1 VFSKINWWCV
11 TFINK
16 EYRESP
22 ITIINNS
29 QQLIDFYNKHIDDI
43 YVGYNSRQYD
53 QFIFKGILDG
63 MNPSYI
69 NDQLVMHNKKGF
81 QVVLNAK
88 KYHLNNYDVILKD
101 KSLKQLEA
109 FMGDVIKET
118 DVPFNIE
125 RLLTEEEVQQI
136 VSYNVHD
143 VRETLKVLD
152 TTIGD
157 FEAQL
162 DMISM
167 FELDMEM
174 FNKTKAQLASVILG
188 AVQQHT
194 PDDEFDITIPL
205 NLKMPDTYQYIVDW
219 YKKPENKS
227 YRLPLKTNV
236 ESNSTRQL
244 MTVVADVPCVFGY
257 GGLHG
262 SKDNEI
268 FEGILIIAD
277 VESLYPSLMI
287 NEGFASRKLRNP
299 SDFKNMRDRRL
310 KLKRVKD
317 KRQQPLKIVINSAY
331 GILKDRNSAC
341 FDPVQ
346 SNNVCIA
353 GQLYLTELAVRLAA
367 VSELLQINTDGIY
380 ARVNSLEDV
389 EKVKVIIREWE
400 VRTHLNMEIDVYEH
414 GRLVQKDVNNY
425 LLIDLDTG
433 HYKCKGA
440 YVKKLSP
447 IDYDLPILNKALV
460 NYFVHDIPVAQTV
473 NEADKLVEFQKVIKL
488 TALYKGVVYGEGKKV
503 KLDGK
508 DKIMVEDGVP
518 LKEKVNRVFASNR
531 TEDKGIYKIK
541 VEKGQKSYEKV
552 SYTPEKCFINNED
565 IHDLNVPD
573 YLDRQYYIDAA
584 NDRIKQFLEKEPQKM
599 DNTPNI
605 LFKCMCESV
614 SFYDFLEKCQENKI
628 TNKVLEGYL
637 IADCCN
643 NYGKTNKLLK
653 FRDYFNILY
662 KKEKITVST
671 LNKKIQEPDIL
682 NIVINNSELTKTGKS
697 YNNLNSKQA
706 LLEIFQIIEDI
717 DIDAYKIMEM
727 QVSKFNEVR
736 YKDETLNTNRW
747 FVLNTR
753 DVISPNINIYNMKTG
768 EIRYMKV
775 KKEVYRILSLQDG
788 DIIDVHNTEKVFGQ
802 KIIGKDNN
810 GINIIAADVDKEFEV
825 ITQYDLVHR
834 NYEKGKSLI
843 TNYEVN

>member
-1 VFSKINWWCV
+1 MFSKINWWCV